1 MEEIISES
9 ELWRRQAERD
19 VESAEKNISIQEYAL
34 TAFLCQQAVEK
45 DLKALLI
52 QKEGQLVKTHS
63 VISLAKRVNMPA
75 LLLGKIEKLESVY
88 QRTRYPDVI
97 KKMPA
102 EEFDAQDAQEFL
114 EDAKEVLAWTQTQR
128 Q

>member
-114 EDAKEVLAWTQTQR
+114 EDAKEVLAWTQR

>member
-19 VESAEKNISIQEYAL
+19 IESAEKNISIQEYAL

-102 EEFDAQDAQEFL
+102 EEFDAKDAQEFL